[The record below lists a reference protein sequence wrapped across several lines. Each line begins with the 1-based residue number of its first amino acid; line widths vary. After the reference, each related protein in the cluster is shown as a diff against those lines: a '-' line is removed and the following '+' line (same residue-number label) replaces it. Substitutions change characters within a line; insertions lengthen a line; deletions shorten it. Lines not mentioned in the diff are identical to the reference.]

1 MKLAIVQSKPRKGDL
16 AGNLAELSE
25 IFAQLAA
32 ADAVPELI
40 VLPEAA
46 LTGYFLEGAVYDLSR
61 SPEAMAAELGARWR
75 AACGAN
81 PRAVDVVL
89 GFYENSG
96 GTYYNAA
103 MYLEIDARGERIA
116 HVHRKMFL
124 PTYGVF
130 DEERFLSRGR
140 RLTAFETRFGRMAI
154 LICEDAWH
162 AIMPTLAAIKGAR
175 FIVIPSA
182 SPGRGLAG
190 VDGRLES
197 VAHWEQLLRAV
208 AIEHGVYVI
217 YAGLAGFEGGKGM
230 AGASCVVGPRG
241 DVLASAPANGACI
254 LRADLDLAEID
265 LARANL
271 PLLGDLA
278 SVLPDLLLDSDLLPH
293 LAHWRASLLDGA
305 AGAATQPGR
314 EAAEPGQV
322 Q

>member
-1 MKLAIVQSKPRKGDL
+1 VKLAIVQSKPRKGDL
-16 AGNLAELSE
+16 PGNLAELSE

-32 ADAVPELI
+32 GDPPELI

-61 SPEAMAAELGARWR
+61 SAEEIAAEIGARWR
-75 AACGAN
+75 AACGA
-81 PRAVDVVL
+81 AVRPVDIVL

-103 MYLEIDARGERIA
+103 LYLSVDALGERIA
-116 HVHRKMFL
+116 HVHRKLFL

-140 RLTAFETRFGRMAI
+140 RLGAFETRFGRMAI

-162 AIMPTLAAIKGAR
+162 AIVPTLAAIKGAR

-182 SPGRGLAG
+182 SPGRGLGG

-208 AIEHGVYVI
+208 AVEHGVYVI

-230 AGASCVVGPRG
+230 AGASCVIGPRG
-241 DVLASAPANGACI
+241 DTIVSGPAFGACI
-254 LRADLDLAEID
+254 LRADLDLGEID

-278 SVLPDLLLDSDLLPH
+278 AVLPDLLLDADLLPH
-293 LAHWRASLLDGA
+293 LAHWRREIFDGPRALPEREGA
-305 AGAATQPGR
+305 APD
-314 EAAEPGQV
+314 PV
-322 Q
+322 S